1 MNKKEIKQLLERMIA
16 QAEDANRIKKNKKIN
31 NRK

>member
-16 QAEDANRIKKNKKIN
+16 QAEDANRIKKQKNKQ
-31 NRK
+31 